1 MSVSTFLYMLL
12 APFLVRFALYK
23 TLLYVEALLLVK
35 GGEKV
40 CQSTP
45 GTETVYAGCAGD
57 LNRQHASSS
66 SKNAYPSLRASVGA
80 ASRLYAI
87 SRSDLQCFSHE
98 DGCFAAESELQ
109 EQPA

>member
-40 CQSTP
+40 CRVLKQSRQA
-45 GTETVYAGCAGD
+45 VAQD
-57 LNRQHASSS
+57 LDRQHASSS
-66 SKNAYPSLRASVGA
+66 SKNAGPSLRACAGA

-98 DGCFAAESELQ
+98 DVCFAAGNEAH

>member
-35 GGEKV
+35 GREKV
-40 CQSTP
+40 VGVCRVLKQFRQAVT
-45 GTETVYAGCAGD
+45 GD
-57 LNRQHASSS
+57 RTGSSHHLHR
-66 SKNAYPSLRASVGA
+66 KTQVLPSELAQGRKPP
-80 ASRLYAI
+80 YAI

-98 DGCFAAESELQ
+98 DVCFAAENEAH